1 MLKANFR
8 IDGVSP
14 LFFGKYVQEK
24 KTDKETAEQHEHR
37 TWTQKVHVDK
47 GDGGLFIPPFA
58 LKNGLEAAAK
68 WLNKK
73 IPGEGKATFTKRFR
87 CGVHVW
93 DNIELSNGAADVA
106 TMDCIEPL
114 ELFVPSDGVR
124 GGGRRVT
131 KVFPKLELWGGTGSA
146 MIFDEKITEPI
157 FEDALRALGQ
167 YIGFGSMRVENGG
180 SNGRFAVTELAFEEV
195 SQ

>member
-1 MLKANFR
+1 MLKATFR

-14 LFFGKYVQEK
+14 LFFGKHVQEK
-24 KTDKETAEQHEHR
+24 KTDKETAEQREHR

-47 GDGGLFIPPFA
+47 DDGGPFIPPFA

-73 IPGEGKATFTKRFR
+73 IPGEGKAAFTKRFR

-93 DNIELSNGAADVA
+93 NNIALSNGATDVA

-180 SNGRFAVTELAFEEV
+180 SNGRFAVSELTFEEV

>member
-1 MLKANFR
+1 
-8 IDGVSP
+8 
-14 LFFGKYVQEK
+14 
-24 KTDKETAEQHEHR
+24 
-37 TWTQKVHVDK
+37 
-47 GDGGLFIPPFA
+47 
-58 LKNGLEAAAK
+58 
-68 WLNKK
+68 
-73 IPGEGKATFTKRFR
+73 
-87 CGVHVW
+87 VHVW
-93 DNIELSNGAADVA
+93 DNIELSNGATDAA

>member
-1 MLKANFR
+1 MLKATFR
-8 IDGVSP
+8 LDGASP
-14 LFFGKYVQEK
+14 LFFGKHVQEK

-37 TWTQKVHVDK
+37 TWPKKVHVND
-47 GDGGLFIPPFA
+47 DGGLFIPPFA

-93 DNIELSNGAADVA
+93 DNITLSNGVSEKA

-124 GGGRRVT
+124 GGGKRVT
-131 KVFPKLELWGGTGSA
+131 KVFPKLEQWGGTGA
-146 MIFDEKITEPI
+146 AIIFDEKITESI
-157 FEDALRALGQ
+157 FEDSIVALGQ

-180 SNGRFAVTELAFEEV
+180 SNGRFSVKELNFEEV
-195 SQ
+195 TQ